1 MGTRVSVVLARVSL
15 GSLGGTITMLPTPEG
30 GIAPAL
36 GAEQLVACV
45 PGLGQVV
52 DVTASTLYRKAA
64 PNLTGADIAS
74 ALNWARAEVDAG
86 AVGVVLAQG
95 TDTIE
100 ETSFLADLWW
110 ERPEP
115 LVFTGAMRS
124 PAAAGADGPAN
135 LLAAC
140 LVAASPAARDQG
152 ALVVFDDAVHAAA
165 LVRKVH
171 SWAIGAFASPGDRR
185 VGEVREGEVFLAGRR
200 QRRIVLGPPAKDP
213 NVPILGTFSGDPG
226 TALTSVLNAAD
237 GLVVAGFG
245 AGHVSEAVADVI
257 GNSAGQVPIV
267 VATRADVG
275 GTLTGTYGYPG
286 SELDLARRGAILA
299 GSLAPAKARTLLWA
313 ALAAGM
319 DRVQIANLFH

>member
-1 MGTRVSVVLARVSL
+1 
-15 GSLGGTITMLPTPEG
+15 MLPTPGG

-36 GAEQLVACV
+36 GAEQLVAAV

-52 DVTASTLYRKAA
+52 DITASTLHRSAA

-74 ALNWARAEVDAG
+74 ALDWARAEVDAG

-110 ERPEP
+110 DRPEP

-140 LVAASPAARDQG
+140 LVAASAAAREQG
-152 ALVVFDDAVHAAA
+152 VLVVFDDAVHAAA
-165 LVRKVH
+165 QVRKVH

-185 VGEVREGEVFLAGRR
+185 VGDVREGVFRLAGRR
-200 QRRIVLGPPAKDP
+200 ERRVALAGPAKDP
-213 NVPILGTFSGDPG
+213 NVPLLGTYSGDRG
-226 TALTSVLNAAD
+226 TAITAVLNSAD

-245 AGHVSEAVADVI
+245 AGHVSAAVADVI
-257 GNSAGQVPIV
+257 AEAAGRVPIV
-267 VATRADVG
+267 VATRAHVG
-275 GTLTGTYGYPG
+275 GTLSGTYGYPG

-299 GSLAPAKARTLLWA
+299 GSLPPAKARTLLWA
-313 ALAAGM
+313 ALAAGLGSAE
-319 DRVQIANLFH
+319 IAKLFA